1 MSSKT
6 LAPNMENFAECW
18 LMTRKPQSYLLYYC
32 VSSSSWEEI
41 GEVSIH
47 TEVRVIVTN
56 RGDRCRLMSRLAV
69 APRQGLALPLQ
80 PSFLYAAND
89 PLGCAAQK
97 IKLEFRLKSNHAFSQ
112 EHEIST
118 LTQGICPQQT
128 SWAEEIKGSMVQG
141 LLTELVCF

>member
-1 MSSKT
+1 M
-6 LAPNMENFAECW
+6 
-18 LMTRKPQSYLLYYC
+18 
-32 VSSSSWEEI
+32 
-41 GEVSIH
+41 H

-56 RGDRCRLMSRLAV
+56 RGDRCRLRSRFTV

-118 LTQGICPQQT
+118 LTQCICPLADFLSRGNKRLCGT
-128 SWAEEIKGSMVQG
+128 GATHRAGVLLNKRLEIPFKRGARN
-141 LLTELVCF
+141 